1 MINMKKFVSFIGALL
16 LAVTLSFS
24 LVGCGE
30 NSVSIQY
37 GKKYTLGSQYYVFSK
52 NGTGYTEKHY
62 TETNGDGY
70 TTSGRVDFIWRTASD
85 NKVYLFETNRKY
97 YEDNTSG
104 KTVSLTDKPLSFGKD
119 FFVLTAV
126 SGYVGMYGGSV
137 GESCTRY
144 IVEDSDLWKKT
155 RG

>member
-1 MINMKKFVSFIGALL
+1 MINMKKFVSFIGVLL

-30 NSVSIQY
+30 NSVSIRY
-37 GKKYTLGSQYYVFSK
+37 GKRYVLGSQYYVFSK

-62 TETNGDGY
+62 TATNGD

-85 NKVYLFETNRKY
+85 NKVYLFETDRKY
-97 YEDNTSG
+97 YEDNTKGS
-104 KTVSLTDKPLSFGKD
+104 TVYLINGPLSFGKN
-119 FFVLTAV
+119 FFVLTTV
-126 SGYVGMYGGSV
+126 SGAGYVGT
-137 GESCTRY
+137 SCSRY

-155 RG
+155 KG

>member
-30 NSVSIQY
+30 NSVSVQY
-37 GKKYTLGSQYYVFSK
+37 GKKYTLDDKYYVFAK
-52 NGTGYTEKHY
+52 DGTGYCEDHSTS
-62 TETNGDGY
+62 TNGS
-70 TTSGRVDFIWRTASD
+70 TTSGRIDFVWRTASD
-85 NKVYLFETNRKY
+85 NMVYLFETDRKY
-97 YEDNTSG
+97 FDDNTEG
-104 KTVSLTDKPLSFGKD
+104 NTVSITGQPLAFGKD
-119 FFVLTAV
+119 FFALTAV

-137 GESCTRY
+137 GESCARY

-155 RG
+155 KG

>member
-1 MINMKKFVSFIGALL
+1 MKKFMSFIGVLL
-16 LAVTLSFS
+16 IAVMLSFS

-37 GKKYTLGSQYYVFSK
+37 NKKYVSGSQYYVFSK
-52 NGTGYTEKHY
+52 NGTGYTEEHY
-62 TETNGDGY
+62 TDTSGY

-85 NKVYLFETNRKY
+85 NKVYLFETDRKY

-119 FFVLTAV
+119 FFALTTV
-126 SGYVGMYGGSV
+126 SGYVGMYRV
-137 GESCTRY
+137 HY

-155 RG
+155 KG